1 MFRTA
6 LATALFLPVLA
17 GCSDNGAAEPAASRP
32 SEDAATVA
40 AEAVTPAEPGRAE
53 AVDESTD
60 DFQFAYSWP
69 AAAGTGPLKDALTA
83 ERQRLRNEIATS
95 ASAARREALASG
107 YPFRPF
113 GFDKKWSVVTQTP
126 RFVSLSAETYAYE
139 GGAHGMQTFDAL
151 VLDREKNLV
160 LQPGTMFSG
169 TAALGD
175 AVRGPMCDALDRAR
189 AERRGDMGTQGGWEN
204 ECIDPVADAAM
215 ILGSSD
221 GRRIDRLG
229 FLIGSSVAGSHAEGS
244 YDVTIPVTEAVIAA
258 LRPEY
263 RDAFATAPEG

>member
-95 ASAARREALASG
+95 ASAAAPLERVLVETDSPYLAPPPYRGKRNEPAYSAHTAQIG
-107 YPFRPF
+107 AEVF
-113 GFDKKWSVVTQTP
+113 GLDYAAFAAATQSNFDRLFAKASRK
-126 RFVSLSAETYAYE
+126 
-139 GGAHGMQTFDAL
+139 
-151 VLDREKNLV
+151 
-160 LQPGTMFSG
+160 
-169 TAALGD
+169 
-175 AVRGPMCDALDRAR
+175 AR
-189 AERRGDMGTQGGWEN
+189 A
-204 ECIDPVADAAM
+204 A
-215 ILGSSD
+215 
-221 GRRIDRLG
+221 
-229 FLIGSSVAGSHAEGS
+229 
-244 YDVTIPVTEAVIAA
+244 
-258 LRPEY
+258 
-263 RDAFATAPEG
+263 